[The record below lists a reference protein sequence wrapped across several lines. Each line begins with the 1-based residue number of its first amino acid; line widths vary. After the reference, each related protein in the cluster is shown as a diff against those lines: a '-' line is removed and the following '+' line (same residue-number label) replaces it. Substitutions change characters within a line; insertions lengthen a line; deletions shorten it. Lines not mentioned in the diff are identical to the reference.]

1 MHQGPPVGTDGK
13 HQNGYNQQTRV
24 SSDDDNLTPTSN
36 VVLMR
41 TSRANTAPSASY
53 GQNQHHYQNPQYS
66 HSMSQSNTGT
76 GGGGSPEPP
85 VAGNERYFMQY
96 LEDNI

>member
-1 MHQGPPVGTDGK
+1 MHQGQPVSTDGK

-53 GQNQHHYQNPQYS
+53 GQNQHQHYQNPQYS

-85 VAGNERYFMQY
+85 VTGNEILYATSWG
-96 LEDNI
+96 